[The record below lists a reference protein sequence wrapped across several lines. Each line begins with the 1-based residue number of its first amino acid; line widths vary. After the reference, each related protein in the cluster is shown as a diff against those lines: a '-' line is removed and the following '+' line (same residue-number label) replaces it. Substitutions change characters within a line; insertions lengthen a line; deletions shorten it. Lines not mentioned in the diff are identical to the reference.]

1 MGALGNVSR
10 LCSIRFDKCD
20 TVHSQDGR
28 RRGTAS
34 SGERC
39 SHNHT
44 LGIREG
50 CGKCEGVIMFFF
62 SFSSIGILH
71 KGKNVVC
78 MSRLMRICILS
89 AKRSQIMQ
97 RRCAVCNVQSKN
109 LRLFSNPGFALKMFL
124 LGGGGFSA
132 NTHNLGLG

>member
-1 MGALGNVSR
+1 MYRGFAAFGLINVTPCTAKMEGGEAQPVRVKDVVITTPSVIERGVASARAL
-10 LCSIRFDKCD
+10 L
-20 TVHSQDGR
+20 
-28 RRGTAS
+28 
-34 SGERC
+34 
-39 SHNHT
+39 
-44 LGIREG
+44 
-50 CGKCEGVIMFFF
+50 FFLF

-109 LRLFSNPGFALKMFL
+109 LRLFSNPGFALKLFL
-124 LGGGGFSA
+124 LGGGSPQILTIWG
-132 NTHNLGLG
+132 

>member
-44 LGIREG
+44 LGNREG
-50 CGKCEGVIMFFF
+50 CGKCEGVIIFLF

-109 LRLFSNPGFALKMFL
+109 LRLFSNPGLALKMFL
-124 LGGGGFSA
+124 LGVSAA